1 MNEKDEKDE
10 KNDVDL
16 ASFNTARKVNSSEY
30 RQSYNAK
37 RDRSKY
43 DDVQKRKVF
52 KEEQYGNKK
61 TIKDPYTGKDLHRNG
76 NAALNKYGEKHV
88 NEHKS
93 QTDHTISLEKVV
105 NKNKNNTFL
114 SDADIKEIANIQEN
128 YKEINANLNQSKGS
142 KSNVETAKKN
152 NVSNQQKKKMAEEQI
167 KAQAA
172 VDRKT
177 VEKTIE
183 NANKLGVEAAKSGAI
198 MGAGMSAVQNFDA
211 VINGEEELPEAIL
224 NVGIDTAK
232 AAASS
237 YGTAIAVKSA
247 ESLTKTVGEEVIKKT
262 EKTALK
268 VAGEKIGGKLI
279 ALDAGVIGQVASITC
294 EIGASVKKYLQGDI
308 SAGELVNELGE
319 KGTGMAASLYGG
331 VIGLCVGSA
340 VGLPIIG
347 EMVGN
352 MVGYFIGTTI
362 YNSVQKFFDK
372 ISDCEANI
380 ATNKEMADQIS
391 LYRQKLEEE
400 FEILNA
406 QNRKVIK
413 ESFEGMSQ
421 AILNDNMAVFNESLN
436 DVCKV
441 YGTEVEFKSINEF
454 EDFWNNPDMIL
465 EI

>member
-43 DDVQKRKVF
+43 DDVQKRKAF

-114 SDADIKEIANIQEN
+114 SDEDIKEIANIQEN

-152 NVSNQQKKKMAEEQI
+152 NVSNQQKKKMTEEQI

-198 MGAGMSAVQNFDA
+198 MGAGMSAVQNIDA

-294 EIGASVKKYLQGDI
+294 EVGASVKKYLQGDI
-308 SAGELVNELGE
+308 SAGELINELGE

-347 EMVGN
+347 EMLVIWLDILLEQQYIIVFRN
-352 MVGYFIGTTI
+352 FLI
-362 YNSVQKFFDK
+362 K
-372 ISDCEANI
+372 
-380 ATNKEMADQIS
+380 
-391 LYRQKLEEE
+391 YRIVKP
-400 FEILNA
+400 I
-406 QNRKVIK
+406 
-413 ESFEGMSQ
+413 
-421 AILNDNMAVFNESLN
+421 
-436 DVCKV
+436 
-441 YGTEVEFKSINEF
+441 
-454 EDFWNNPDMIL
+454 
-465 EI
+465 

>member
-43 DDVQKRKVF
+43 DDVQKRKAF

-114 SDADIKEIANIQEN
+114 SDEDIKEIANIQEN

-152 NVSNQQKKKMAEEQI
+152 NVSNQQKKKMTEEQI

-198 MGAGMSAVQNFDA
+198 MGAGMSAVQNIDA

-294 EIGASVKKYLQGDI
+294 EVGASVKKYLQGDI
-308 SAGELVNELGE
+308 SAGELINELGE

-380 ATNKEMADQIS
+380 ARYNEMAEQIS

-421 AILNDNMAVFNESLN
+421 AILND
-436 DVCKV
+436 VCKV

>member
-1 MNEKDEKDE
+1 M
-10 KNDVDL
+10 
-16 ASFNTARKVNSSEY
+16 
-30 RQSYNAK
+30 
-37 RDRSKY
+37 
-43 DDVQKRKVF
+43 
-52 KEEQYGNKK
+52 
-61 TIKDPYTGKDLHRNG
+61 
-76 NAALNKYGEKHV
+76 
-88 NEHKS
+88 
-93 QTDHTISLEKVV
+93 EKVV

-114 SDADIKEIANIQEN
+114 SDEDIKEIANIQEN

-152 NVSNQQKKKMAEEQI
+152 NVSNQQKKKMTEEQI

-198 MGAGMSAVQNFDA
+198 MGAGMSAVQNIDA

-294 EIGASVKKYLQGDI
+294 EVGASVKNICK
-308 SAGELVNELGE
+308 E
-319 KGTGMAASLYGG
+319 
-331 VIGLCVGSA
+331 
-340 VGLPIIG
+340 
-347 EMVGN
+347 
-352 MVGYFIGTTI
+352 I
-362 YNSVQKFFDK
+362 YQ
-372 ISDCEANI
+372 
-380 ATNKEMADQIS
+380 
-391 LYRQKLEEE
+391 R
-400 FEILNA
+400 
-406 QNRKVIK
+406 
-413 ESFEGMSQ
+413 
-421 AILNDNMAVFNESLN
+421 ESLLMN
-436 DVCKV
+436 WGKRELAWQRL
-441 YGTEVEFKSINEF
+441 YMEA
-454 EDFWNNPDMIL
+454 
-465 EI
+465 